1 MIPPS
6 SRTALLLATDGPERE
21 RARRDL
27 LELLDDRRP
36 LPASAHFRP
45 ATNIT
50 DPLPCPVLR
59 AASVCPKPIPEPRRL
74 VVPSRAG
81 F

>member
-21 RARRDL
+21 RARR
-27 LELLDDRRP
+27 ELLDDRRP

-50 DPLPCPVLR
+50 DPLPCSVLR
-59 AASVCPKPIPEPRRL
+59 AAWMS
-74 VVPSRAG
+74 
-81 F
+81 

>member
-21 RARRDL
+21 RARARREL

-50 DPLPCPVLR
+50 GPLPCPVLR
-59 AASVCPKPIPEPRRL
+59 AAWMS
-74 VVPSRAG
+74 
-81 F
+81 